1 MFFCK
6 LKETATGTRTL
17 CDLKDG
23 EKAVIRCLV
32 KSQGCHLSKLAAMG
46 ITEEHSLHHLTRRL
60 WSWREEGGTERFWS
74 ARLGALVQGTQ
85 GPLWTFITDRDEEP
99 AA

>member
-1 MFFCK
+1 MARK
-6 LKETATGTRTL
+6 TKEEALETRNAILDATVRVFAAKG
-17 CDLKDG
+17 
-23 EKAVIRCLV
+23 AAIAHQV
-32 KSQGCHLSKLAAMG
+32 LAAMG